1 MSSRIRTAL
10 TTPGPW
16 VFALLS
22 ALDGLSRACFAAL
35 LPLVALDVVG
45 SARNVSAVFS
55 AVGWAGLAATFTIPW
70 LVRRFR
76 ADAVYTLGG
85 VLLFAAPFLLWTATT
100 AGLVG
105 GLLLRA
111 VAVAC
116 TNIVISL
123 YIMEYIPKTMLGRSE
138 PLRTFAAAFAWS
150 FGPWFGVWLYE
161 SGSPAGVYL
170 FSAAVACGFLAY
182 FRGLGMAPPITAQ
195 RAAGQ
200 SANPW
205 ASVRRFAA
213 QPRLVL
219 AWLLN
224 FGRECWWVAFFV
236 YLPITVVQA
245 GESATTGALVLS
257 CGTAFLFV
265 TPLLGWFGRRFGLRR
280 VFIACFLAM
289 GSLTLGTGLLFEH
302 SWLAASLQLAAALC
316 AVTLDSVG
324 YIPFMRAVRAHERPE
339 MTMIFTSY
347 RDIAWLLP
355 TMLFAALLSV
365 FDLSV
370 VYLTTGIAL
379 FGFAFLARWI
389 PRGL

>member
-1 MSSRIRTAL
+1 MSSRFIAAL

-16 VFALLS
+16 VFALLN
-22 ALDGLSRACFAAL
+22 ALDGMSRACLAAL

-85 VLLFAAPFLLWTATT
+85 ILLVVSPILFWTSTT
-100 AGLVG
+100 MGLVG

-111 VAVAC
+111 VAMAC

-123 YIMEYIPKTMLGRSE
+123 YIMEYIPKQMLGRSE

-150 FGPWFGVWLYE
+150 FGPWFGVWLYQ
-161 SGSPAGVYL
+161 SGSPAGVFL
-170 FSAAVACGFLAY
+170 FSAVVACVFLTY
-182 FRGLGMAPPITAQ
+182 FRGLGMAPPI
-195 RAAGQ
+195 AANRSVGR
-200 SANPW
+200 SASPW
-205 ASVRRFAA
+205 ANIRRFVA

-236 YLPITVVQA
+236 YIPITMVQA

-265 TPLLGWFGRRFGLRR
+265 TPLMGWFGRRFGLRR
-280 VFIACFLAM
+280 VFIACFIAM
-289 GSLTLGTGLLFEH
+289 ASLTTATGLLFEQH
-302 SWLAASLQLAAALC
+302 WLAAGLQLGAALC

-324 YIPFMRAVRAHERPE
+324 YIPFMRAVRARERPE
-339 MTMIFTSY
+339 MTMVFGTY
-347 RDIAWLLP
+347 RDIAWLFP
-355 TMLFAALLSV
+355 TMLFTVLLSV

-370 VYLTTGIAL
+370 VYLTTGLAL

-389 PRGL
+389 PRGM